1 MSAGQII
8 LRDVIVKHDIPVK
21 TQYGTT
27 HVVIFYDSK
36 TNTTWAWKTSTL
48 PTFKEHCSYS
58 IIATDAGDYNI
69 ARVKELESPHAEDAE
84 DKSEQDYQM
93 VKPNALDILLPD
105 MNLTNDEKYDMITK
119 KGVSKSC
126 LRK

>member
-69 ARVKELESPHAEDAE
+69 ARVKELGVQHPDEEI
-84 DKSEQDYQM
+84 SEQDYQM

-105 MNLTNDEKYDMITK
+105 INLTNDEKYDMITTK
-119 KGVSKSC
+119 KGVM
-126 LRK
+126 

>member
-21 TQYGTT
+21 THYGTT
-27 HVVIFYDSK
+27 HVVIFYDPK

-69 ARVKELESPHAEDAE
+69 SHVRELGIQHHDGEI
-84 DKSEQDYQM
+84 SEQEATT
-93 VKPNALDILLPD
+93 KKNALDILFPD
-105 MNLTNDEKYDMITK
+105 INLTNDEKYDMITTK
-119 KGVSKSC
+119 KGGNHNG
-126 LRK
+126 LI

>member
-8 LRDVIVKHDIPVK
+8 LRDVIVKHDIPVR
-21 TQYGTT
+21 THYGTT
-27 HVVIFYDSK
+27 HVVIFYDPK

-48 PTFKEHCSYS
+48 PTFEEHCSYS

-69 ARVKELESPHAEDAE
+69 SHVKELGKESEIQHPDAE
-84 DKSEQDYQM
+84 ISEQKQTR
-93 VKPNALDILLPD
+93 KNALDILLPD
-105 MNLTNDEKYDMITK
+105 MNLTNDEKYDMITTKGGEK
-119 KGVSKSC
+119 KC